1 MNFFGT
7 AVTDIGI
14 VKKTNQDSACVKVA
28 ETPESGPV
36 AMVVLCDGMGGLAKG
51 ELASATVIKRFN
63 AWFERELPK
72 RLKAF
77 NWDALK
83 AEWNKMIKEQSFK
96 ILEYGKSEGINL
108 GTTLS
113 AILIVNGKY
122 MIAHVGDSRVYR
134 MKDTVEQ
141 LTEDQT
147 FIARELKKGT
157 MTPEQ
162 AAVDRR
168 RNMLLQCVGASKNV
182 EPAFYF
188 GNVVPG
194 TMFMLCSDG
203 FRHVLTNE
211 ELFMN
216 FRPDITTEQMQ
227 KNSETLV
234 ETVKSRNER
243 DNITVALL
251 KCM

>member
-1 MNFFGT
+1 MNFVGT

-14 VKKTNQDSACVKVA
+14 VKKTNQDSACIKIA
-28 ETPESGPV
+28 KTPQQGEI
-36 AMVVLCDGMGGLAKG
+36 AMAIICDGMGGLAKG
-51 ELASATVIKRFN
+51 ELASKTVIERFAN
-63 AWFERELPK
+63 WFEKELPK
-72 RLKAF
+72 RLKSF
-77 NWDALK
+77 TWEALK
-83 AEWNKMIKEQSFK
+83 AEWTKMIKEQNFK

-108 GTTLS
+108 GTTFS
-113 AILIVNGKY
+113 AILIIGDKY
-122 MIAHVGDSRVYR
+122 MIAHVGDSRIYR
-134 MKDTVEQ
+134 IKDTIEQ

-162 AAVDRR
+162 AAVDKRS
-168 RNMLLQCVGASKNV
+168 NMLLQCVGASKEV

-188 GNVVPG
+188 GNISPS

-203 FRHVLTNE
+203 FRHVLSNE
-211 ELFMN
+211 ELLAN
-216 FRPDITTEQMQ
+216 FQPNITPEQMQ
-227 KNSETLV
+227 QNSEQLV
-234 ETVKSRNER
+234 QTVKSRNER